1 MIDVYESQ
9 RTPSSMEGL
18 RRGGGGG
25 GATVAQKSPR
35 AGIHLDLIYVTER
48 IISIS
53 FPTVGVSDSA
63 YRSANYSAYS
73 ISLGA
78 HGLSIVK
85 DFISIEIVSL

>member
-9 RTPSSMEGL
+9 RTPPSMEAL

-25 GATVAQKSPR
+25 ASTAVAQKS
-35 AGIHLDLIYVTER
+35 GIHLDLIYITER

-63 YRSANYSAYS
+63 YRWVN
-73 ISLGA
+73 
-78 HGLSIVK
+78 V
-85 DFISIEIVSL
+85 